1 MVVVLKDISPILQG
15 WDHDPEGV
23 NVRKIIGKDGREKIQ
38 MRLDLGLIQMEMTGR
53 PDGER
58 PYGKESL
65 LEYHLERLAR
75 HRERQGT
82 DAGFSLS
89 PRECEELRAE
99 GTQYYFRYFSL
110 YHLSDYAGVER
121 DTNRNLR
128 LFDLL
133 RDYAEEESDRLSL
146 EQYRPY
152 ILMMNTRARAHQS
165 LEQGLTRRALEQIA
179 EGIRKIEE
187 FTQSY
192 NREDFSTI
200 AEYYIDGLRE
210 WAERIRETDPLTAT
224 ERRLRQELE
233 EAVARED
240 YERAARLRDV
250 IRRIGE
256 R

>member
-1 MVVVLKDISPILQG
+1 MLKDITPILQG
-15 WDHDPEGV
+15 WDYDPEGV

-38 MRLDLGLIQMEMTGR
+38 MRVDLGLIQMEMTGR

-58 PYGKESL
+58 PYGRESL
-65 LEYHLERLAR
+65 LDYHLERLAR
-75 HRERQGT
+75 HRERHGT
-82 DAGFSLS
+82 DAGFRLS

-110 YHLSDYAGVER
+110 YHLGDYAGVER
-121 DTNRNLR
+121 DTNRNIR

-165 LEQGLTRRALEQIA
+165 LEQGWTRRALQQIE
-179 EGIRKIEE
+179 EGIRKIED
-187 FTQSY
+187 FAQSY
-192 NREDFSTI
+192 QREDFNAI
-200 AEYYIDGLRE
+200 AEYHIDGLRE
-210 WAERIRETDPLTAT
+210 WAEHIRETDPLTAT
-224 ERRLRQELE
+224 ERRLRQELQ

-240 YERAARLRDV
+240 YERAARLRDM
-250 IRRIGE
+250 IRRMSE